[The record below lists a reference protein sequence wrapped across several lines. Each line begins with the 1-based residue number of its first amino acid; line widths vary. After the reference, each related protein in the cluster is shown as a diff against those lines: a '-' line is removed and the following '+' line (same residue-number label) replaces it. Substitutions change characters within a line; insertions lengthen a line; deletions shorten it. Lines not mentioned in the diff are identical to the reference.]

1 MLSRPMN
8 PPTPPTDPFTRR
20 ALARVG
26 STLRDKWRI
35 DKLLGIGGMAAV
47 YAGAHRNGKRG
58 AIKILHLELSQDEDS
73 RRRFLQEGYAANR
86 VEHPGAVSVL
96 DDDVAE
102 DGSVF
107 LVMELLHGSTI
118 DALAERQP
126 KLRLDIGFT
135 LTVADRLLDVLIAA
149 HHKGIVHRDLKP
161 ENFFL
166 TTDGTVK
173 ILDFGIARVR
183 ELQGSS
189 SRVTRTGDAMGTP
202 AYMPPEQA
210 LGNWNDV
217 DARTDL
223 WALAASM
230 FTLITGRLVHDAPTV
245 QQMMLAAMTKPAPPI
260 RSVMPE
266 VPAPVAAVIDR
277 ALSFEREKRFPDAAA
292 MRVALRQAGAQIPG
306 FLAPLGAPTQAVPTF
321 DVHRATAVAGASL
334 AGSTMRAHQ
343 VPPQRKGGKAL
354 VVGVIALL
362 ALTVGAGAALIIKPW
377 EDAPTGAAAIAAE
390 STHSGGT
397 VGSTPPTGVTV
408 TPTPVA
414 SELPAVASASAAPS
428 QSAASVSP
436 TTKPTG
442 STRATAAP
450 TKTKAATTTDPF
462 GTWPK

>member
-1 MLSRPMN
+1 MN
-8 PPTPPTDPFTRR
+8 PPSPPPDPFTRR

-26 STLRDKWRI
+26 TTLRDKWRI

-47 YAGAHRNGKRG
+47 YAGTHRNGKRG

-107 LVMELLHGSTI
+107 LVMELLLGSTI

-126 KLRLDIGFT
+126 KARLDVGFT

-149 HHKGIVHRDLKP
+149 HAKGIVHRDLKP

-173 ILDFGIARVR
+173 VLDFGIARVR
-183 ELQGSS
+183 ELQGHSG
-189 SRVTRTGDAMGTP
+189 RVTRTGDAMGTP

-223 WALAASM
+223 WAIAASM

-245 QQMMLAAMTKPAPPI
+245 QQMMLAAMTKHAPPI
-260 RSVMPE
+260 RSLMPE
-266 VPAPVAAVIDR
+266 VPPPVAAVIDR
-277 ALSFEREKRFPDAAA
+277 ALSFERDKRFPDALA
-292 MRVALRQAGAQIPG
+292 MRVALRQAGAQVPG
-306 FLAPLGAPTQAVPTF
+306 FLAPLNAPAQALPML
-321 DVHRATAVAGASL
+321 DLHRPTAVAGTSL
-334 AGSTMRAHQ
+334 AGSTMRAHHA
-343 VPPQRKGGKAL
+343 PPQKKGGRVIVAAVVAL
-354 VVGVIALL
+354 I
-362 ALTVGAGAALIIKPW
+362 ALTVGAGAAFIIKPW
-377 EDAPTGAAAIAAE
+377 ETSPLGNAAIAPE
-390 STHSGGT
+390 STHSGAA
-397 VGSTPPTGVTV
+397 VGSPMPTGGITV
-408 TPTPVA
+408 TPTPVSSDVPTA
-414 SELPAVASASAAPS
+414 APATAAPS
-428 QSAASVSP
+428 QSSAPVAPS
-436 TTKPTG
+436 TKPTG
-442 STRATAAP
+442 SARASAAP
-450 TKTKAATTTDPF
+450 VKPKSAPTTDPF